1 MHHADEYLNSLA
13 DSRVR
18 KVLDEIWAM
27 QTQVNPAGESRLKA
41 AMVGRGEPFGVQ
53 ELVNL
58 CAGGS
63 FAAPP
68 QIGQLLYALVRAMR
82 PTTVL
87 EFGTGHGFSTLH
99 IAAAL
104 RDNGEGQLVSAEL
117 HPEKAEAARVNLALA
132 GLNRHANVL
141 EGEASEVLAAI
152 PNVDLLYLDGWTE
165 FYLPVLKAVEPNLRP
180 GALVHADDVGKFAKG
195 AAPYLDYVRDPAN
208 GYVSVALGDYQGF
221 EQSCRAG
228 VGRP

>member
-13 DSRVR
+13 DPRVR
-18 KVLDEIWAM
+18 KILDEIWAM
-27 QTQVNPAGESRLKA
+27 QAQVNPAGESRLKA
-41 AMVGRGEPFGVQ
+41 AMVGRSEPFGVQ

-165 FYLPVLKAVEPNLRP
+165 FYLPVLWCMPTTWASSPRAPPRTSITCATRPTAMSRWLSETTKALSS
-180 GALVHADDVGKFAKG
+180 
-195 AAPYLDYVRDPAN
+195 PA
-208 GYVSVALGDYQGF
+208 GP
-221 EQSCRAG
+221 E
-228 VGRP
+228 